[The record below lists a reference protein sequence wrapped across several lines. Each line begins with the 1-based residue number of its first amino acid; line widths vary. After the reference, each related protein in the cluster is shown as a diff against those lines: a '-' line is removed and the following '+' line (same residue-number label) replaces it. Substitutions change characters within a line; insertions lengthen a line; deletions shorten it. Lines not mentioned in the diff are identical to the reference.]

1 MTAVILLREFAA
13 NWLLMSFL
21 QKQLDI
27 SHARHKKPGIMPH
40 WFSPTIHSYI
50 SSKCH
55 CFVLCCWIMGIF
67 ITHFILLY
75 PWQKKHI
82 KVFTYW
88 QKFTRS
94 YLYSCQ
100 FDAEI
105 CLEYFGMKIEAKY
118 AFLNAKTHFFSFFL
132 FLFVCP
138 CHSSDVLLKLP
149 SVRNLDSLF
158 CFPSR
163 FYQWR

>member
-1 MTAVILLREFAA
+1 MLLDNGDFYYA
-13 NWLLMSFL
+13 L
-21 QKQLDI
+21 
-27 SHARHKKPGIMPH
+27 
-40 WFSPTIHSYI
+40 Y
-50 SSKCH
+50 
-55 CFVLCCWIMGIF
+55 FVVS
-67 ITHFILLY
+67 TT
-75 PWQKKHI
+75 KKHI
-82 KVFTYW
+82 KVFTFW

-94 YLYSCQ
+94 YLYSYQ